1 MLSDTGNR
9 EHHIG
14 RTELSNAIDE
24 AAKVP
29 TSKRTMSLACDALGD
44 QLDNR
49 D

>member
-14 RTELSNAIDE
+14 RPSLSNAMMRRP
-24 AAKVP
+24 KVP
-29 TSKRTMSLACDALGD
+29 TSKRTMSLTCDALGD